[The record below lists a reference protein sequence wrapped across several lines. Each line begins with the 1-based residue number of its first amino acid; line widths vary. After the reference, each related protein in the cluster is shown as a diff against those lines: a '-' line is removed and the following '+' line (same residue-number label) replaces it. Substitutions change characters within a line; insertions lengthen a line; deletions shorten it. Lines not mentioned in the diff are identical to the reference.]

1 MYNKE
6 IDTIVGVSQ
15 DKVIKHSLV
24 DGASTKLDLKNV
36 KLVEINNNGVVAVLS
51 GTKIMFSNYKTIEL
65 NCEAEQIIC
74 HPSLDFLLCWQ
85 QRNGL

>member
-51 GTKIMFSNYKTIEL
+51 GTKIMFSITKQL
-65 NCEAEQIIC
+65 N
-74 HPSLDFLLCWQ
+74 
-85 QRNGL
+85 